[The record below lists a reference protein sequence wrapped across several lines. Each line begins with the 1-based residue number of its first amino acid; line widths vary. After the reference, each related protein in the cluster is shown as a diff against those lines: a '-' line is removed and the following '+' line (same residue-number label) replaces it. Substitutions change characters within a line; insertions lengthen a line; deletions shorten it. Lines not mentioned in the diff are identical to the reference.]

1 MHFTLTDDFDAVKIA
16 ASGQCFRW
24 YPLSDG
30 RCRIFARNPI
40 FRLSGGHLMHF
51 TLTDDFDAVKI
62 AASGQC
68 FRWYPLSDGRCRI
81 FARDRTVVLK
91 QTAPDTLEL
100 DCTPEEFQSF
110 WHDYFD
116 FSTDYTAIR
125 ALIDPDCTPE
135 EFQSFWHDYFDFST
149 DYTAIRALID
159 PDDHYLS
166 QSAACGQ
173 GIRILRQD
181 PFEMLITFLLSQR
194 KSIPAIQKSVEALSR
209 AAGTPIGE
217 ADGQT
222 LYAFPTPAQLAALD
236 DDTSCSR
243 SASPSRP
250 FRNRSRR
257 CPVRRVRRS
266 ARPTVRHSMPVPPP
280 HSWPPSMTILL
291 PPAVWATVCPT
302 SDRLHR
308 LSHTI
313 PVFLTSWPRGTMPRC
328 AKNCS
333 PCTVSAPKSPSA

>member
-1 MHFTLTDDFDAVKIA
+1 
-16 ASGQCFRW
+16 
-24 YPLSDG
+24 
-30 RCRIFARNPI
+30 
-40 FRLSGGHLMHF
+40 MHF

-100 DCTPEEFQSF
+100 DCTPAEFQSF

-116 FSTDYTAIR
+116 FSTDYTEIR
-125 ALIDPDCTPE
+125 ASIDPN
-135 EFQSFWHDYFDFST
+135 
-149 DYTAIRALID
+149 
-159 PDDHYLS
+159 DHYLS

-236 DDTSCSR
+236 DDTLAACGLGYRLPYIRQAAQVAAQNPALFDELAALDDAALREKLLSLHGVGPKIAQCVMLFGFHRMDSFPLDVWMNR
-243 SASPSRP
+243 VMDIHYPNGFP
-250 FRNRSRR
+250 FDRYAPFNGVIQQYLFYF
-257 CPVRRVRRS
+257 VRAERTG
-266 ARPTVRHSMPVPPP
+266 A
-280 HSWPPSMTILL
+280 
-291 PPAVWATVCPT
+291 A
-302 SDRLHR
+302 
-308 LSHTI
+308 
-313 PVFLTSWPRGTMPRC
+313 
-328 AKNCS
+328 N
-333 PCTVSAPKSPSA
+333 

>member
-1 MHFTLTDDFDAVKIA
+1 
-16 ASGQCFRW
+16 
-24 YPLSDG
+24 
-30 RCRIFARNPI
+30 
-40 FRLSGGHLMHF
+40 MHF

-100 DCTPEEFQSF
+100 
-110 WHDYFD
+110 
-116 FSTDYTAIR
+116 
-125 ALIDPDCTPE
+125 DCTPE

-236 DDTSCSR
+236 DDTLAACGLGYR
-243 SASPSRP
+243 LPYIRQASQTAAHDPGLFDELTALDDAALREKLLSLHGVGPKIAQCVMLFGFHRMDSFPLDVWMNRVMDTHYPNGFP
-250 FRNRSRR
+250 FDRYAPFNGVIQQYLFYF
-257 CPVRRVRRS
+257 VRAERTG
-266 ARPTVRHSMPVPPP
+266 A
-280 HSWPPSMTILL
+280 
-291 PPAVWATVCPT
+291 A
-302 SDRLHR
+302 
-308 LSHTI
+308 
-313 PVFLTSWPRGTMPRC
+313 
-328 AKNCS
+328 N
-333 PCTVSAPKSPSA
+333 

>member
-1 MHFTLTDDFDAVKIA
+1 
-16 ASGQCFRW
+16 
-24 YPLSDG
+24 
-30 RCRIFARNPI
+30 
-40 FRLSGGHLMHF
+40 MHF

-100 DCTPEEFQSF
+100 DCTSEEFQSF
-110 WHDYFD
+110 WYDYFD
-116 FSTDYTAIR
+116 FSTDYAAIR
-125 ALIDPDCTPE
+125 ASIAPN
-135 EFQSFWHDYFDFST
+135 
-149 DYTAIRALID
+149 
-159 PDDHYLS
+159 DHYLS
-166 QSAACGQ
+166 QSATCGQ

-236 DDTSCSR
+236 DDTLAACGLGYRLPYIRQAAQVAAQNPGLFDELAALDDAELREKLLSLHGVGPKIAQCVMLFGFHRMDSFPLDVWMNR
-243 SASPSRP
+243 VMDTHYPNGFP
-250 FRNRSRR
+250 FDRYAPFNGVIQQYLFYF
-257 CPVRRVRRS
+257 VRAERTG
-266 ARPTVRHSMPVPPP
+266 A
-280 HSWPPSMTILL
+280 
-291 PPAVWATVCPT
+291 A
-302 SDRLHR
+302 
-308 LSHTI
+308 
-313 PVFLTSWPRGTMPRC
+313 
-328 AKNCS
+328 N
-333 PCTVSAPKSPSA
+333 